1 MEKAEVHIFE
11 DSSIVAFLS
20 IKKFKI
26 TPQNADTGK
35 VVFAVE
41 GPDINKALA
50 ALYNNEK
57 VGALDLIKAVKFMRS
72 SIFALK
78 AAR

>member
-11 DSSIVAFLS
+11 DSYIVAFLS
-20 IKKFKI
+20 VKQFKI
-26 TPQNADTGK
+26 TPQKAASGK
-35 VVFAVE
+35 VVFIVE
-41 GPDINKALA
+41 GPGLDDALT
-50 ALYNNEK
+50 ALYKNEK
-57 VGALDLIKAVKFMRS
+57 IGALDLIKAFKFIRS